1 LSLNFFF
8 QYSRS
13 RLLCLLSTAY
23 SSQHSTLSPMDLKGY
38 SAWISVDGK
47 ALKEY
52 NIEISNG
59 DSATCWIPSEAGKRF
74 TVNWRDSNR
83 TNRISS
89 FVKLDGTGCG
99 GNVVAAAFP
108 GMPLASVT
116 VQKSTISTSIMTEK
130 PFLFSPLELT
140 DDDSFLDRHVT
151 VNNLG
156 EISIE
161 IWRVSAVA
169 MTQAHAIQF
178 PEDQKVHERSKK
190 ALAHCVKLGDEIFA
204 PQRQPVQV
212 KKTDIA
218 PLVTFT
224 FKYRSL
230 DMLKANGIVPIAA
243 EHKRQAAAQ
252 PELEDTKKE
261 IVETGNDIEEIKALE
276 NRLKNLKSRR
286 STSSGN
292 PSKRVKREPPSQSS
306 FVPGEVIDLT

>member
-1 LSLNFFF
+1 
-8 QYSRS
+8 
-13 RLLCLLSTAY
+13 
-23 SSQHSTLSPMDLKGY
+23 MDLKGY
-38 SAWISVDGK
+38 SAWISVDGR

-74 TVNWRDSNR
+74 AVNWRDSNR
-83 TNRISS
+83 TERISS
-89 FVKLDGTGCG
+89 FVKLDGTDCG
-99 GNVVAAAFP
+99 GNIVAPAFP
-108 GMPLASVT
+108 GMPLAPVT

-161 IWRVSAVA
+161 IWRVSAIAV
-169 MTQAHAIQF
+169 TETHGIQF

-204 PQRQPVQV
+204 PQRQPVRV
-212 KKTDIA
+212 RKADIA

-230 DMLKANGIVPIAA
+230 DMLKANGIVPIVV
-243 EHKRQAAAQ
+243 EHKRPAAAQ
-252 PELEDTKKE
+252 PEVEDAKKGVIE
-261 IVETGNDIEEIKALE
+261 IENDTEEIKALE
-276 NRLKNLKSRR
+276 NRLKTLKSRR
-286 STSSGN
+286 SSSNGN
-292 PSKRVKREPPSQSS
+292 PYKRVKREPPNQNF